1 MKVKGDVKAITV
13 TQAALAKAMGVTRA
27 RINQMIKEDIVI
39 RNDNDQGGGIFLY
52 DSVKNYFSGQKNVK
66 KDNDDAK
73 EEVNYME
80 EKAKHE
86 AASRKLAELKL
97 AKAEGRALDA
107 RVVEMVLIEDFS
119 VIRTQMLGLPAKVIP
134 RLEHKS
140 CAEMDD
146 ILTKEIE
153 EALVGLS
160 EISPASFMQEEIDDE
175 DDT

>member
-1 MKVKGDVKAITV
+1 MKINKDFKKVTITHG
-13 TQAALAKAMGVTRA
+13 ALATALGVSRQYVTKLA
-27 RINQMIKEDIVI
+27 KEGVFVKDP
-39 RNDNDQGGGIFLY
+39 NDANAGLFVLE
-52 DSVKNYFSGQKNVK
+52 SLKNYYSIH
-66 KDNDDAK
+66 AK
-73 EEVNYME
+73 PQSKEVETQEVNYME

-107 RVVEMVLIEDFS
+107 RIVEMVLIEDFS
-119 VIRTQMLGLPAKVIP
+119 VIRTQLLGLPAKVIP
-134 RLEHKS
+134 RLENKS
-140 CAEMDD
+140 RAEMDN

-160 EISPASFMQEEIDDE
+160 EISPASFMKEEIDDE